1 MEVETLAQISREW
14 MQEAAT
20 KGTARVELENRAAQ
34 GLIIDHLQ
42 KGFMRFT
49 FVIPPSAS
57 DANGNW
63 QAGAIATIMD
73 IIASMAIFTETGT
86 ARGQVTMDYNI
97 SYYSSAKIQEEVEI
111 DAKVIGSKG
120 KLTSVAVEVRRKYD
134 GELIA
139 VAKQWTASNQF
150 KASWTIPRSKL

>member
-1 MEVETLAQISREW
+1 MEGGTLAQISRERV
-14 MQEAAT
+14 QDALT
-20 KGTARVELENRAAQ
+20 KGTARLELENRAAQ

-63 QAGAIATIMD
+63 QVGAMATIID
-73 IIASMAIFTETGT
+73 LIASMVIFTETGT

-97 SYYSSAKIQEEVEI
+97 SCYSAAKTQEEVEI
-111 DAKVIGSKG
+111 DAKVIGNKG

-139 VAKQWTASNQF
+139 AAKQWTAFNQF
-150 KASWTIPRSKL
+150 KASWTVPRTKL

>member
-1 MEVETLAQISREW
+1 
-14 MQEAAT
+14 
-20 KGTARVELENRAAQ
+20 
-34 GLIIDHLQ
+34 
-42 KGFMRFT
+42 MRFT

-63 QAGAIATIMD
+63 QVGAIATIMD
-73 IIASMAIFTETGT
+73 IIASMVIFTETGT

-97 SYYSSAKIQEEVEI
+97 SYYSSAKIQEEVEK
-111 DAKVIGSKG
+111 DAKIIGNKG

-139 VAKQWTASNQF
+139 VAKQWTAFNQF
-150 KASWTIPRSKL
+150 KASWTIPRTKL